1 MTYVSEIKRLKGLSN
16 FVPGVPTRL
25 YESRISQSSQTV
37 TGRYF
42 SFVVSNLNMMSS
54 SFKRA
59 KSKVIDIKGTKVS
72 LNNNQLLVSSGV
84 PTLDGTL
91 GGGIIVG
98 SVFLVGK
105 YLK

>member
-1 MTYVSEIKRLKGLSN
+1 MTE
-16 FVPGVPTRL
+16 
-25 YESRISQSSQTV
+25 
-37 TGRYF
+37 RYF
-42 SFVVSNLNMMSS
+42 SIIVVSNININMSS

-105 YLK
+105 YLE

>member
-1 MTYVSEIKRLKGLSN
+1 MASFHSRAGTLVRLSN
-16 FVPGVPTRL
+16 DCRRASRTNPSQEFNNGVV
-25 YESRISQSSQTV
+25 IS
-37 TGRYF
+37 
-42 SFVVSNLNMMSS
+42 
-54 SFKRA
+54 A
-59 KSKVIDIKGTKVS
+59 DP